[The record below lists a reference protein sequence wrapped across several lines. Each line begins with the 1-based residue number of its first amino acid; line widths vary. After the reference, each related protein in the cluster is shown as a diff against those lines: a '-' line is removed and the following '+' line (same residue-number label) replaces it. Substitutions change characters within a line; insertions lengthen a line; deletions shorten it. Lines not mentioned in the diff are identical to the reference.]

1 MASSLS
7 SACGEDGQDPRA
19 GLILKSCLLHGKRS
33 CLLVGDLRPL
43 SSRAPRPSRGTSI
56 SINGGL
62 LAEGSGWRFW
72 EGRVSVNVEI
82 IPNEAAQRKL
92 GFREGGAVRAD
103 PASSD

>member
-1 MASSLS
+1 MASSLN

-33 CLLVGDLRPL
+33 CLRVGVLRPL

-62 LAEGSGWRFW
+62 LAEGSGWRFR

-92 GFREGGAVRAD
+92 GFREGGAMRAD